1 MSEVWSCVWLFWSS
15 FLSATLLP
23 GSSEFVLVSLL
34 LAKTASP
41 WLLVA
46 IAAVGN
52 TFGGLTNMIVGR
64 LLPDRHSGQGRALAQ
79 RWLQRYGIA
88 ALLFS
93 WVPIIGDML
102 CVLAGWLRLP
112 WGQATLC
119 IFIGKALRYL
129 VLCWM
134 TLQGVAWWS

>member
-1 MSEVWSCVWLFWSS
+1 MSEVWSFISLFGSS

-23 GSSEFVLVSLL
+23 GSSEVALVSLL
-34 LAKTASP
+34 IAKPSSP
-41 WLLVA
+41 WILVA
-46 IAAVGN
+46 IATAGN
-52 TFGGLTNMIVGR
+52 TLGGLTNMIVGR
-64 LLPDRHSGQGRALAQ
+64 LLPERHGGEGRAMAQ
-79 RWLQRYGIA
+79 RWLERYGVA

-112 WGQATLC
+112 WGRASLC

>member
-1 MSEVWSCVWLFWSS
+1 M
-15 FLSATLLP
+15 
-23 GSSEFVLVSLL
+23 VSLL
-34 LAKTASP
+34 VAKTSSP

-46 IAAVGN
+46 IATVGN
-52 TFGGLTNMIVGR
+52 TLGGLTNMIAGR
-64 LLPDRHSGQGRALAQ
+64 LLPDRQSGRGRAMAQ
-79 RWLQRYGIA
+79 HWLERYGVA

-112 WGQATLC
+112 WGLALLC

-129 VLCWM
+129 VLCWV
-134 TLQGVAWWS
+134 TLQGVVWWS